1 MYHLAEVILPTHLQ
15 DSFTYLIPEEWK
27 EHVAVGKRVLA
38 PFGKNRTL
46 TGLIYKT
53 HFTEELPKYA
63 IKPIKEVLDEE
74 ILIDEKQI
82 QLFEFLANYYCCTMG
97 EVFQAALPANFKLK
111 SKLMVQMHPFFDG
124 DIAGLDEKDLTL
136 LDYITHHAPVE
147 YAEIPKKVDIK
158 NVHGRLKYL
167 REREIIVVYSIIEEN
182 YRAKMINMVE
192 VHPDI
197 DLNAQGLAIF
207 DSLKNAPKQNDL
219 FMIIVQHH
227 LRKTPLTQ
235 KNAVELAKSNLTAL
249 KALIDKGLVVIK
261 EVRQDRNLQQLGK
274 VELPNFN
281 LKPSQIHALNEID
294 TEFAKPDSRPVLLHG
309 VTGSGKT
316 QVYIETIKKYI
327 AMGKQ
332 VLFLLPEIALT
343 KQIIQR
349 LMANFGE
356 AQVGVYHSRFSD
368 NERIEIWNKV
378 KQGQFKLI
386 IAVRSGIFLP
396 FQNLGLIIIDEEHES
411 TFKQHEPNP
420 RYHARDVSH
429 ILAKLHNAKL
439 IFGSATPSM
448 ETYQNALSNRYKK
461 VDMLVRISEHGM
473 PEVVLVDMKKE
484 RKDRNLEK
492 YTPEQQKVA
501 NFYSDT
507 LLNAI
512 EECLQQKKQVILFQ
526 NRRGYAPMMEC
537 MACGHVNMCQHCD
550 ISLTVHKNERKLK
563 CHYCGYQ
570 EFIPLH
576 CPNCDSTDWRQV
588 GIGTERIEQ
597 DIQILFPE
605 ARIARMDLD
614 TTRGKNNYIKIIT
627 DFEQQKTD
635 ILIGTQMV
643 SKGLDFETVGVVGV
657 IDADQMLRYPDF
669 RASERAFQMLTQV
682 SGRAGRGSETGKV
695 ILQTLNPKHPVLTML
710 IQHQNKEFYEAELE
724 ARQKSFYP
732 PFCRLIF
739 LELRNKDKEKLI
751 KQAQLLA
758 QMLKPTFGDF
768 LLGPEFALIP
778 RVKNEYHM
786 NILLKVDKNKSITA
800 AKQVILSSIRT
811 FYEQEEHK
819 KTRIIINVDPA

>member
-15 DSFTYLIPEEWK
+15 DTFTYLIPDECK
-27 EHVAVGKRVLA
+27 EQIAVGKRVLA

-53 HFTEELPKYA
+53 HYTEEAPKFA

-82 QLFEFLANYYCCTMG
+82 KLFEFIANYYCCTLG

-111 SKLMVQMHPFFDG
+111 SKLMVQIHPFFDG
-124 DIAGLDEKDLTL
+124 DVAGLDEKDLQL
-136 LDYITHHAPVE
+136 LRYIMENAPIE
-147 YAEIPKKVDIK
+147 YAQITKKLDIK
-158 NVHGRLKYL
+158 NVQSRLKYL
-167 REREIIVVYSIIEEN
+167 REREMIVVYTIIEEN
-182 YRAKMINMVE
+182 YRAKTIPMVE
-192 VHPDI
+192 VAPNI
-197 DLNAQGLAIF
+197 DLNKQGVAIF
-207 DSLKNAPKQNDL
+207 DSLKNAPKQSDL
-219 FMIIVQHH
+219 FMIIVQHQ
-227 LRKTPLTQ
+227 LRKVPLTQ
-235 KNAVELAKSNLTAL
+235 KNAIELSKSNLTAL
-249 KALIDKGLVVIK
+249 KALVDKGLVIIK
-261 EVRQDRNLQQLGK
+261 EIQQDRNLHQLGK

-294 TEFAKPDSRPVLLHG
+294 NEFAKPNSRPILLHG

-316 QVYIETIKKYI
+316 QVYIETIKKFI
-327 AMGKQ
+327 AMDKQ

-356 AQVGVYHSRFSD
+356 EQVGVYHSRFSD

-378 KQGQFKLI
+378 KQRQFKLV

-420 RYHARDVSH
+420 RYHARDVAH
-429 ILAKLHNAKL
+429 ILANLHGAKL

-448 ETYQNALSNRYKK
+448 ESYYNAMQERYKK
-461 VDMLVRISEHGM
+461 VDMHVRISEHGM
-473 PEVVLVDMKKE
+473 PEIVLVDMKKE
-484 RKDRNLEK
+484 RKERNLEK

-512 EECLQQKKQVILFQ
+512 EECLAQKKQVILFQ

-537 MACGHVNMCQHCD
+537 MACGYVNMCQHCD

-682 SGRAGRGSETGKV
+682 SGRAGRGNEVGKV

-710 IQHQNKEFYEAELE
+710 TQHQNKEFYEIEME
-724 ARQKSFYP
+724 SRRKSFYP
-732 PFCRLIF
+732 PLCRLIF
-739 LELRNKDKEKLI
+739 LELRHKDKEKLI
-751 KQAQLLA
+751 KHAQYLA

-786 NILLKVDKNKSITA
+786 NILLKIDRNKSVST
-800 AKQVILSSIRT
+800 AKQVILNSIRT